1 MEPFRLERGGED
13 LDAVDQAGTRTGA
26 VGAGVD
32 GTIAS
37 TPASLGRPSKVRLAS
52 PTAAWRP

>member
-1 MEPFRLERGGED
+1 MQRRGED

-32 GTIAS
+32 RDDR
-37 TPASLGRPSKVRLAS
+37 LGAG
-52 PTAAWRP
+52 